1 MKSRKASNQAFITK
15 QRLDF
20 MTMTLVRKRT
30 GELVAFD
37 AEKIT
42 FAIEKAMLAL
52 GLRNR
57 NKAEFLSRI
66 IVESLNSRQSIFIDG
81 IPSIEQIQETVEDV
95 LEQREKRVYKAYS
108 LYRRSRGIARE
119 IKQYFRI
126 HDDLKLDVNALKVL
140 EERYLLKNEAGE
152 IIETPTQLFKRVAK
166 TIAEQDRLYG
176 KDPTK
181 TEEEFFTVMRNL
193 EFLPNS
199 PTLMN
204 AGTKLG
210 QLSACFVLP
219 IEDSLEGIFTTLKN
233 MALIQQSGGGTGFS
247 FSRLREKGAIVKSTK
262 GVASGPISFMR
273 IFDSTTD
280 VIKQGGKRRGANIG
294 ILQCTHPDILD
305 FVTAK
310 SGKRLTNFNISVA
323 ATDSFM
329 RKALAKETLV
339 LRSPKTGTI
348 VQKINAADLFEMIV
362 KNAWETGDPGLLFID
377 EINRRHPLRHIG
389 QVEATNPCGEVPL
402 LAYESCNLGSI
413 NLSRML
419 KNGKLNWKKLK
430 ATIRLAVHFLDNV
443 IDANNYPL
451 KETEKITKAHRKIG
465 LGVMGFADLLFIL
478 KIPYDSKEALQ
489 LAERLIKF
497 IVKEARE
504 KSVELG
510 KERGSFTHFKQST
523 WSKRYPAMR
532 NATCITIAPTGTISI
547 IAGCSSGIEPV
558 FALAFLRRVMEGKQ
572 LPEINETFKRELIRR
587 DLYADELIRMISKTG
602 NIKTIKLPADF
613 KKIFVT
619 SLDIA
624 PEFHVRMQAAFQRHV
639 DNAVSKT
646 VNLPKDSKLE
656 DVRDVFLLAWKLK
669 CKGITIYRYGSK
681 PEQVLYLGTGKP
693 IVVTTDY
700 SGGCPTGLCPL

>member
-1 MKSRKASNQAFITK
+1 MTIT
-15 QRLDF
+15 Q
-20 MTMTLVRKRT
+20 VRKRT
-30 GELVAFD
+30 GELVPFD

-42 FAIEKAMLAL
+42 TAIQKAMLYL
-52 GLRNR
+52 DIKNR
-57 NKAEFLSRI
+57 EKAEFLSRK
-66 IVESLNSRQSIFIDG
+66 IVEALTSKQKIFFQS
-81 IPSIEQIQETVEDV
+81 IPSIEQIQDTVEEI
-95 LEQREKRVYKAYS
+95 LEKREKRVFKAYS

-119 IKQYFRI
+119 IKQYFKI

-140 EERYLLKNEAGE
+140 EERYLLKDEDGK
-152 IIETPTQLFKRVAK
+152 IIETPTQLFKRVAVA
-166 TIAEQDRLYG
+166 IAAQDSLYG
-176 KDPTK
+176 KDPKK
-181 TEEEFFTVMRNL
+181 TEEEFFSAMRNL

-219 IEDSLEGIFTTLKN
+219 IEDSLEGIFTTLKH

-294 ILQCTHPDILD
+294 ILHCAHPDIID

-310 SGKRLTNFNISVA
+310 SGKRLSNFNISVA
-323 ATDSFM
+323 VTDVFM
-329 RKALAKETLV
+329 RKALKHQQMV
-339 LRSPKTGTI
+339 LRSPKTGKI
-348 VQKINAADLFEMIV
+348 IQKINAADLFELIIQ
-362 KNAWETGDPGLLFID
+362 NAWETGDPGLLFID
-377 EINRRHPLRHIG
+377 EINRKHPLRTISSI
-389 QVEATNPCGEVPL
+389 EATNPCGEVPL

-413 NLSRML
+413 NLVKMIT
-419 KNGKLNWKKLK
+419 NGQINWKKLRSI
-430 ATIRLAVHFLDNV
+430 TRLAVHYLDNV

-451 KETEKITKAHRKIG
+451 KQTEDITKAHRKIG

-478 KIPYDSKEALQ
+478 KIPYDSREALRLGEKLINFIAKEAQ
-489 LAERLIKF
+489 
-497 IVKEARE
+497 E
-504 KSVELG
+504 KSMELG
-510 KERGSFTHFKQST
+510 KERGSFKYFSQST
-523 WSKRYPAMR
+523 WQKKYPTMR

-558 FALAFLRRVMEGKQ
+558 FALAFFRRVMDGRQ
-572 LPEINETFKRELIRR
+572 LAEINEIFKKELIRR
-587 DLYADELIRMISKTG
+587 DLYSEELVRQISKTG
-602 NIKTIKLPADF
+602 NIKHLKIPTEL

-619 SLDIA
+619 SLDVT
-624 PEFHVRMQAAFQRHV
+624 PEFHVQMQAVFQRHA

-646 VNLPKDSKLE
+646 VNLPKNATQNH
-656 DVRDVFLLAWKLK
+656 VRAIYLLAWKLK
-669 CKGITIYRYGSK
+669 CKGITVYRYGSK

-693 IVVTTDY
+693 IVVSSDY
-700 SGGCPTGLCPL
+700 AGGCPTGLCPH

>member
-1 MKSRKASNQAFITK
+1 MMITH
-15 QRLDF
+15 
-20 MTMTLVRKRT
+20 VRKRT
-30 GELVAFD
+30 GELVAFN

-42 FAIEKAMLAL
+42 VAIQKAMLAL
-52 GLRNR
+52 DIKNR
-57 NKAEFLSRI
+57 KKAEFLTKE
-66 IVESLNSRQSIFIDG
+66 IVNSLQDKKSTFSNG
-81 IPSIEQIQETVEDV
+81 IPDIEQIQETVEDI
-95 LEQREKRVYKAYS
+95 LEQREERVYKAYS

-119 IKQYFRI
+119 IKQYFKI
-126 HDDLKLDVNALKVL
+126 QDDLKLEVNALKVL
-140 EERYLLKNEAGE
+140 EERYLLKDEDGN
-152 IIETPTQLFKRVAK
+152 IIETPTQMFRRVAK
-166 TIAEQDRLYG
+166 AIAIVDKKYG
-176 KDPTK
+176 INSKK
-181 TEEEFFTVMRNL
+181 IEENFFTAMCNL

-204 AGTKLG
+204 AGTELG

-262 GVASGPISFMR
+262 GVASGPISFIR
-273 IFDSTTD
+273 IYDSTTD

-294 ILQCTHPDILD
+294 ILHCMHPDIVE

-323 ATDSFM
+323 ATDVFM
-329 RKALAKETLV
+329 RKALKGESLA
-339 LRSPKTGTI
+339 LRSLKNGKI
-348 VQKINAADLFEMIV
+348 VRKINAAVLFDMIV
-362 KNAWETGDPGLLFID
+362 KNAWASGDPGLLFID
-377 EINRRHPLRHIG
+377 EINRRHALKNVSEI
-389 QVEATNPCGEVPL
+389 EATNPCGEVPL

-413 NLSRML
+413 NLVKIV
-419 KNGKLNWKKLK
+419 KNGKIDWKKLRV
-430 ATIRLAVHFLDNV
+430 TTRLAIHFLDNV

-451 KETEKITKAHRKIG
+451 KETEKITKAHRKVG
-465 LGVMGFADLLFIL
+465 LGVMGFADLLFML

-489 LAERLIKF
+489 LGERLITF
-497 IVKEARE
+497 IAKEAQT

-510 KERGSFTHFKQST
+510 KQRGSFTNFEHSSWQK
-523 WSKRYPAMR
+523 KYPAMR

-547 IAGCSSGIEPV
+547 VAGCSSGIEPV
-558 FALAFLRRVMEGKQ
+558 FALAFLRRVMEGKK
-572 LPEINETFKRELIRR
+572 LPEINDTFKRELIRR
-587 DLYADELIRMISKTG
+587 DLYSDELIRKISKTG
-602 NIKTIKLPADF
+602 NIQDITLPADL

-619 SLDIA
+619 SLDIS

-646 VNLPKDSKLE
+646 VNLPKNSTIQ
-656 DVRDVFLLAWKLK
+656 DVRNIYFLAWKLK
-669 CKGITIYRYGSK
+669 CKGITVYRYGSK

-700 SGGCPTGLCPL
+700 AGGCPTGLCPL

>member
-1 MKSRKASNQAFITK
+1 MTITH
-15 QRLDF
+15 
-20 MTMTLVRKRT
+20 VRKRT
-30 GELVAFD
+30 GELVPFD

-42 FAIEKAMLAL
+42 VAIQKSMFYL
-52 GLRNR
+52 GVKNR
-57 NKAEFLSRI
+57 KKAESFTRQ
-66 IVESLNSRQSIFIDG
+66 IVESLQSKQTIFFQG
-81 IPSIEQIQETVEDV
+81 SPTIEQIQDTVEAV
-95 LEQREKRVYKAYS
+95 LEKREKRVYKAYS

-119 IKQYFRI
+119 IKQYFKI

-140 EERYLLKNEAGE
+140 EERYLLKDETGK
-152 IIETPTQLFKRVAK
+152 IIETPTQLFKRVAT
-166 TIAEQDRLYG
+166 TIAAQDALYG
-176 KDPTK
+176 KDPNK
-181 TEEEFFTVMRNL
+181 TEEEFFAAMRNL

-204 AGTKLG
+204 AGTPLG

-294 ILQCTHPDILD
+294 ILHCTHPDIAD

-310 SGKRLTNFNISVA
+310 SGKRLSNFNISVGV
-323 ATDSFM
+323 TDAFM
-329 RKALAKETLV
+329 RKALHNRTLV
-339 LRSPKTGTI
+339 LRSPKTGKI

-362 KNAWETGDPGLLFID
+362 RNAWETGDPGLVFLD
-377 EINRRHPLRHIG
+377 EINRKHPLRNIG
-389 QVEATNPCGEVPL
+389 LIEATNPCGEVPL

-413 NLSRML
+413 NLAKMMT
-419 KNGKLNWKKLK
+419 NGKLDWKKLK
-430 ATIRLAVHFLDNV
+430 TTIRLAVHFLDNV

-451 KETEKITKAHRKIG
+451 NETEDITKAHRKIG
-465 LGVMGFADLLFIL
+465 LGVMGFADLLFML
-478 KIPYDSKEALQ
+478 KIPYDGKEALR
-489 LAERLIKF
+489 LGERLIKF
-497 IVKEARE
+497 IAKEAQE
-504 KSVELG
+504 TSMELG
-510 KERGSFTHFKQST
+510 KERGSFKNFQQST
-523 WSKRYPAMR
+523 WQKKYSAMR

-558 FALAFLRRVMEGKQ
+558 FALAFIRRVMEGKQ
-572 LPEINETFKRELIRR
+572 LPEINEVFKRELIRR
-587 DLYADELIRMISKTG
+587 DLYSEELVRQISKTG
-602 NIKTIKLPADF
+602 NIKHLQLPEDL

-619 SLDIA
+619 ALDIT
-624 PEFHVRMQAAFQRHV
+624 PEYHVQMQAAFQRHV

-646 VNLPKDSKLE
+646 VNLPKNSTQKH
-656 DVRDVFLLAWKLK
+656 VRNIYLLAWKLK
-669 CKGITIYRYGSK
+669 CKGITVYRYGSK

-693 IVVTTDY
+693 IVVTSDY
-700 SGGCPTGLCPL
+700 AGDCPTGLCPH

>member
-1 MKSRKASNQAFITK
+1 MKLIQASTQAFITK
-15 QRLDF
+15 QRLDS
-20 MTMTLVRKRT
+20 MTITHVRKRT
-30 GELVAFD
+30 GERVPFN

-52 GLRNR
+52 GIKNR
-57 NKAEFLSRI
+57 KKAEFLTRNV
-66 IVESLNSRQSIFIDG
+66 VESLNSKQSIFLDN

-140 EERYLLKNEAGE
+140 EERYLLKNEAGK
-152 IIETPTQLFKRVAK
+152 IIETPTQLFRRVAK

-181 TEEEFFTVMRNL
+181 TEEEFFTTMRNL

-294 ILQCTHPDILD
+294 ILQCTHPDIPD

-329 RKALAKETLV
+329 RKALAKKTVV
-339 LRSPKTGTI
+339 LRSPKTGKI

-362 KNAWETGDPGLLFID
+362 RNAWATGDPGLLFID
-377 EINRRHPLRHIG
+377 EINRRHPLRDSG
-389 QVEATNPCGEVPL
+389 LVEATNPCGEVPL

-413 NLSRML
+413 NLARMVT
-419 KNGKLNWKKLK
+419 NGKLNWKKLK

-451 KETEKITKAHRKIG
+451 KQTEKITKAHRKIG

-489 LAERLIKF
+489 LGERLIKF
-497 IVKEARE
+497 IAKEARE

-510 KERGSFTHFKQST
+510 KERGSFTHFEQST
-523 WSKRYPAMR
+523 WQKKYPAMR
-532 NATCITIAPTGTISI
+532 NATCVTIAPTGTISM

-572 LPEINETFKRELIRR
+572 FPEINETFKRELIRR
-587 DLYADELIRMISKTG
+587 NLYKDELIRMISKTG
-602 NIKTIKLPADF
+602 NIKTIKLPGDL

-646 VNLPKDSKLE
+646 VNLPKNSKLE
-656 DVRDVFLLAWKLK
+656 DVRDIFLLAWKLK

-700 SGGCPTGLCPL
+700 AGGCPTGMCSL

>member
-1 MKSRKASNQAFITK
+1 MTITH
-15 QRLDF
+15 
-20 MTMTLVRKRT
+20 VRKRT
-30 GELVAFD
+30 GERVPFN

-52 GLRNR
+52 GIKNR
-57 NKAEFLSRI
+57 KKAEFLTRNV
-66 IVESLNSRQSIFIDG
+66 VESLNSKQSIFLDN

-140 EERYLLKNEAGE
+140 EERYLLKNEAGK
-152 IIETPTQLFKRVAK
+152 IIETPTQLFRRVAK

-181 TEEEFFTVMRNL
+181 TEEEFFTTMRNL

-294 ILQCTHPDILD
+294 ILQCTHPDIPD

-329 RKALAKETLV
+329 RKALAKKTVV
-339 LRSPKTGTI
+339 LRSPKTGKI

-362 KNAWETGDPGLLFID
+362 RNAWATGDPGLLFID
-377 EINRRHPLRHIG
+377 EINRRHPLRDSG
-389 QVEATNPCGEVPL
+389 LVEATNPCGEVPL

-413 NLSRML
+413 NLARMVT
-419 KNGKLNWKKLK
+419 NGKLNWKKLK

-451 KETEKITKAHRKIG
+451 KQTEKITKAHRKIG

-489 LAERLIKF
+489 LGERLIKF
-497 IVKEARE
+497 IAKEARE

-510 KERGSFTHFKQST
+510 KERGSFTHFEQST
-523 WSKRYPAMR
+523 WQKKYPAMR
-532 NATCITIAPTGTISI
+532 NATCVTIAPTGTISM

-572 LPEINETFKRELIRR
+572 FPEINETFKRELIRR
-587 DLYADELIRMISKTG
+587 NLYKDELIRMISKTG
-602 NIKTIKLPADF
+602 NIKTIKLPGDL

-646 VNLPKDSKLE
+646 VNLPKNSKLE
-656 DVRDVFLLAWKLK
+656 DVRDIFLLAWKLK

-700 SGGCPTGLCPL
+700 AGGCPTGMCSL

>member
-1 MKSRKASNQAFITK
+1 MVITH
-15 QRLDF
+15 
-20 MTMTLVRKRT
+20 VRKRT

-37 AEKIT
+37 VEKIT
-42 FAIEKAMLAL
+42 VAIQKAMFAL
-52 GLRNR
+52 GMKNR
-57 NKAEFLSRI
+57 KKAESLTKEIVDSLYTKKSTFL
-66 IVESLNSRQSIFIDG
+66 DD
-81 IPSIEQIQETVEDV
+81 IPDIERIQETVEDV
-95 LEQREKRVYKAYS
+95 LEQREERVYKAYS

-119 IKQYFRI
+119 IRQYFKIR
-126 HDDLKLDVNALKVL
+126 DDLKLDVNALKVL
-140 EERYLLKNEAGE
+140 QERYLLKDEAGN
-152 IIETPTQLFKRVAK
+152 IIETPTQMFRRVAK
-166 TIAEQDRLYG
+166 MIAEPDTLYG
-176 KDPTK
+176 KDSKK
-181 TEEEFFTVMRNL
+181 TEEEFFTAMRNL
-193 EFLPNS
+193 VFLPNS

-273 IFDSTTD
+273 IFDSTTE

-310 SGKRLTNFNISVA
+310 SGRRLTNFNISVA
-323 ATDSFM
+323 VTDSFM
-329 RKALAKETLV
+329 RKALSNKTVV
-339 LRSPKTGTI
+339 LRSPKTGKI
-348 VQKINAADLFEMIV
+348 VQKIHAADLFEMIV
-362 KNAWETGDPGLLFID
+362 RNAWETGDPGLLFID
-377 EINRRHPLRHIG
+377 EINRRHPLRTLGVI
-389 QVEATNPCGEVPL
+389 EATNPCGEVPL

-413 NLSRML
+413 NLTKMV
-419 KNGKLNWKKLK
+419 KNGTLDWKKLR
-430 ATIRLAVHFLDNV
+430 TTTRLAVHFLDNV

-451 KETEKITKAHRKIG
+451 KETEKITKEHRKIG
-465 LGVMGFADLLFIL
+465 LGVMGFADLLYML
-478 KIPYDSKEALQ
+478 KIPYDSTEALRLGEQ
-489 LAERLIKF
+489 LIRF
-497 IVKEARE
+497 IAKEARE

-510 KERGSFTHFKQST
+510 KERGSFTNFQQSN
-523 WSKRYPAMR
+523 WKKKYPAMR

-547 IAGCSSGIEPV
+547 LAGCSSGIEPV
-558 FALAFLRRVMEGKQ
+558 FALAFLRRVMEGRQ
-572 LPEINETFKRELIRR
+572 LPEINETFKRELIQR
-587 DLYADELIRMISKTG
+587 DLYSDELIHMISKTG
-602 NIKTIKLPADF
+602 NIKSIKLPADL

-619 SLDIA
+619 SLDIS

-646 VNLPKDSKLE
+646 VNLPKNSTVK
-656 DVRDVFLLAWKLK
+656 DVRNIYLLAWKLK

-693 IVVTTDY
+693 IVITTDY
-700 SGGCPTGLCPL
+700 AGGCPTGLCPL